1 MNALSAAAAVGD
13 LPSGNKSSAQ
23 QSAKTV
29 LVVEDN
35 VLNMKLFHDLLQ
47 AFGYNVLQTG
57 DGMEALRLAREHR
70 PDMILMDIQLANISG
85 LEVTKWLKDDETL
98 KTIPVVAITAFAM
111 KGDEEKFLEGGC
123 EAYIAKPISIANFL
137 QTVERFAN

>member
-1 MNALSAAAAVGD
+1 MTTTNIPAAEATRLTNG
-13 LPSGNKSSAQ
+13 
-23 QSAKTV
+23 SAKTV

-35 VLNMKLFHDLLQ
+35 VLNMKLFHALLE
-47 AFGYNVLQTG
+47 AHGYNVLQTG
-57 DGMEALRLAREHR
+57 DGMEALSLARQHR
-70 PDMILMDIQLANISG
+70 PDMILMNIQLLDISG

-111 KGDEEKFLEGGC
+111 KGDEERFLEGGC
-123 EAYIAKPISIANFL
+123 EVYIAKPISIANFL

>member
-1 MNALSAAAAVGD
+1 MTGTNIPAAEATRLTNG
-13 LPSGNKSSAQ
+13 
-23 QSAKTV
+23 SAKTV

-47 AFGYNVLQTG
+47 AYGYNVLQTG
-57 DGMEALRLAREHR
+57 DGMEALRLTREHR
-70 PDMILMDIQLANISG
+70 PDMILMDIQLPDISG

-111 KGDEEKFLEGGC
+111 KGDEERYLEGGC
-123 EAYIAKPISIANFL
+123 DAYIAKPISIANFL